1 MPVFLDSKAAICMA
15 RNEKGTERKCHI
27 ARRFLYAQHETKAGH
42 ASLFHISKQINPA
55 DVGTKNL
62 SSTASKRKLSLV
74 GVPIDEQGL
83 IKGGC
88 KRTDS
93 NSDPA
98 HDSTETKTKCSNGDH
113 VPPVLTM
120 TGDHDQ
126 PQLAR
131 CALARNMYDQP
142 IVPT

>member
-1 MPVFLDSKAAICMA
+1 MTYS
-15 RNEKGTERKCHI
+15 
-27 ARRFLYAQHETKAGH
+27 
-42 ASLFHISKQINPA
+42 
-55 DVGTKNL
+55 
-62 SSTASKRKLSLV
+62 
-74 GVPIDEQGL
+74 
-83 IKGGC
+83 C

-98 HDSTETKTKCSNGDH
+98 HDSTETETKCSNGDH

-131 CALARNMYDQP
+131 CALARTCMINPFSPRKFARKHSLIAPCDILSAFLEDYGMDSNDDYNEYIANYDMDRLEED
-142 IVPT
+142 IEDVSNNE